1 MRAIALAWLLL
12 FLALGGGP
20 ALSATPG
27 ADATRQSRPGHP
39 LILVTFANAPSRVPS
54 RAGTTGQH
62 YAGAGGYSIAQ
73 SAHRQAQRVAAAYSL
88 KEVANWPIRSLS
100 VHCVVYEVPDNRP
113 VATVLA
119 ALASDPQITLAQ
131 PLQEFHTLTE
141 SQPQYNDPL
150 YDMQTNL
157 TVLDV
162 ARAHAYSQ
170 GEGVRIGLIDTGV
183 DTTHPDLRGRISG
196 NHSFVSEDGTNAD
209 SYRHGTAMAGLI
221 AATANNGIG
230 IVGIAP
236 RSQIEVFEACWQLRP
251 EADAAACNTFTLAQA
266 LSAAL
271 DAKVP
276 LINLSL
282 GGPSDP
288 LLSALVQAGLKRG
301 VIFVGAATD
310 SPTAFPTGIPGVI
323 SVGSNEHDLAGRA
336 ILTAPGARVMTLRP
350 NAQYDFESGTS
361 VAAAEVTGVVAL
373 VLANSPRMTATS
385 IESLLRHTA
394 IRPFSDQTPPP
405 QAVDAAAAVNAD
417 AALVKLSEES
427 GRRVAS
433 RAAAH

>member
-1 MRAIALAWLLL
+1 MRAVALALLL
-12 FLALGGGP
+12 SFLTLGGGP
-20 ALSATPG
+20 ALSAAPG
-27 ADATRQSRPGHP
+27 TDTTRQSRPEHP

-62 YAGAGGYSIAQ
+62 YSGAGGYSVAQ
-73 SAHRQAQRVAAAYSL
+73 SAHRQAQRVATTYSL

-141 SQPQYNDPL
+141 SPPPYNDPL

-157 TVLDV
+157 TALDV

-183 DTTHPDLRGRISG
+183 DTAHPDLRGRISG
-196 NHSFVSEDGTNAD
+196 THSFVSQESTNAG

-236 RSQIEVFEACWQLRP
+236 RSQVEVFEACWQLRP
-251 EADAAACNTFTLAQA
+251 DADAAACNTFTLAQA

-271 DAKVP
+271 DEKVP

-288 LLSALVQAGLKRG
+288 LLSALVQTGLKRG

-310 SPTAFPTGIPGVI
+310 SPDTFPTGIPGVI
-323 SVGSNEHDLAGRA
+323 SVGSNERDLGRTM
-336 ILTAPGARVMTLRP
+336 LTAPGARVMTLRP

-373 VLANSPRMTATS
+373 VLANSPRMSSGS
-385 IESLLRHTA
+385 IESLLKQTA
-394 IRPFSDQTPPP
+394 VRPFSDQT
-405 QAVDAAAAVNAD
+405 AAPLNATAAVNAD
-417 AALVKLSEES
+417 AALLKLSEET

>member
-1 MRAIALAWLLL
+1 MRAIALALLL
-12 FLALGGGP
+12 SFLTLGGGP

-27 ADATRQSRPGHP
+27 TDATRQSRPEHP
-39 LILVTFANAPSRVPS
+39 LILVTFANAPSRVS
-54 RAGTTGQH
+54 NRAGTTGQH
-62 YAGAGGYSIAQ
+62 YGGAAGYSVAQ
-73 SAHRQAQRVAAAYSL
+73 SAHRQAQRVATTYSL

-113 VATVLA
+113 MATVLA

-131 PLQEFHTLTE
+131 PLQEFHTLAD
-141 SQPQYNDPL
+141 SQPPYNDPL

-157 TVLDV
+157 TALDV

-183 DTTHPDLRGRISG
+183 DTAHPDLRGRISG
-196 NHSFVSEDGTNAD
+196 THLFVSQDSANAG

-236 RSQIEVFEACWQLRP
+236 RSQVEVFEACWQLRP
-251 EADAAACNTFTLAQA
+251 DADSAACNTFTLAQA

-271 DAKVP
+271 DEKIP

-310 SPTAFPTGIPGVI
+310 SPDAFPTGIPGVI
-323 SVGSNEHDLAGRA
+323 SVGSNERDPGRA
-336 ILTAPGARVMTLRP
+336 MLTAPGARVMTLRP

-373 VLANSPRMTATS
+373 VLANSPRMSSSS
-385 IESLLRHTA
+385 IESLLRQTA
-394 IRPFSDQTPPP
+394 VRPFSDQTP
-405 QAVDAAAAVNAD
+405 QSLNVSAAVNAD
-417 AALVKLSEES
+417 AALVKLSQEN

-433 RAAAH
+433 RAATN

>member
-1 MRAIALAWLLL
+1 MRAVALALLL
-12 FLALGGGP
+12 SFLTLGGGP
-20 ALSATPG
+20 ALSAAPG
-27 ADATRQSRPGHP
+27 TDTIRQSRPEHP

-62 YAGAGGYSIAQ
+62 YSGAGGYSVAQ
-73 SAHRQAQRVAAAYSL
+73 SAHRQAQRVATTYSL

-141 SQPQYNDPL
+141 SRPPYNDPL

-157 TVLDV
+157 TALDV

-183 DTTHPDLRGRISG
+183 DTAHPDLRGRISG
-196 NHSFVSEDGTNAD
+196 THSFVSQESTNAG

-236 RSQIEVFEACWQLRP
+236 RSQVEVFEACWQLRP
-251 EADAAACNTFTLAQA
+251 DADAAACNTFTLAQA

-271 DAKVP
+271 DEKVP

-288 LLSALVQAGLKRG
+288 LLSALVQTGLKRG

-310 SPTAFPTGIPGVI
+310 SPDTFPTGIPGVI
-323 SVGSNEHDLAGRA
+323 SVGSNERDLGRTM
-336 ILTAPGARVMTLRP
+336 LTAPGARVMTLRP

-373 VLANSPRMTATS
+373 VLANSPRMSSGS
-385 IESLLRHTA
+385 IESLLKQTA
-394 IRPFSDQTPPP
+394 VRPFSDQT
-405 QAVDAAAAVNAD
+405 AAPLNATAAVNAD
-417 AALVKLSEES
+417 AALLKLSEET

>member
-1 MRAIALAWLLL
+1 MRALALACLLS
-12 FLALGGGP
+12 FLALSGDP

-27 ADATRQSRPGHP
+27 TDATRQSRPEHP
-39 LILVTFANAPSRVPS
+39 LILVTFANAPGSVPS
-54 RAGTTGQH
+54 RAGSTGQH
-62 YAGAGGYSIAQ
+62 YTGAGGYSIAQ
-73 SAHRQAQRVAAAYSL
+73 SAHRQAQRVATTYSL

-100 VHCVVYEVPDNRP
+100 VHCVVYEVPDSRP
-113 VATVLA
+113 VANVLA

-141 SQPQYNDPL
+141 SKPPYNDPL

-157 TVLDV
+157 TALDV
-162 ARAHAYSQ
+162 PHAHAYSQ

-183 DTTHPDLRGRISG
+183 DTAHPDLRGRISG
-196 NHSFVSEDGTNAD
+196 SHSFVSNDNTKAS

-230 IVGIAP
+230 IVGVAP

-251 EADAAACNTFTLAQA
+251 DADAAACNTFTLAQA

-282 GGPSDP
+282 GGPADP

-301 VIFVGAATD
+301 VVFVGAATD
-310 SPTAFPTGIPGVI
+310 TPDAFPTGIPGVI
-323 SVGSNEHDLAGRA
+323 TVGSNEHDAGRA
-336 ILTAPGARVMTLRP
+336 MLTAPGTRVMTLRP
-350 NAQYDFESGTS
+350 EAQYDFESGTS

-373 VLANSPRMTATS
+373 VLANSPRMSATS

-394 IRPFSDQTPPP
+394 IRPYSEQIPPS
-405 QAVDAAAAVNAD
+405 QAVSAGTAVNAD

>member
-1 MRAIALAWLLL
+1 
-12 FLALGGGP
+12 
-20 ALSATPG
+20 
-27 ADATRQSRPGHP
+27 
-39 LILVTFANAPSRVPS
+39 
-54 RAGTTGQH
+54 
-62 YAGAGGYSIAQ
+62 
-73 SAHRQAQRVAAAYSL
+73 
-88 KEVANWPIRSLS
+88 
-100 VHCVVYEVPDNRP
+100 
-113 VATVLA
+113 
-119 ALASDPQITLAQ
+119 
-131 PLQEFHTLTE
+131 
-141 SQPQYNDPL
+141 
-150 YDMQTNL
+150 
-157 TVLDV
+157 VLDV

-183 DTTHPDLRGRISG
+183 DIAHPDLRGRISG
-196 NHSFVSEDGTNAD
+196 THSFVSRDGTNAS

-221 AATANNGIG
+221 AATANNGVG

-251 EADAAACNTFTLAQA
+251 DADSAACNTFTLAQA

-271 DAKVP
+271 DDKVP

-310 SPTAFPTGIPGVI
+310 APDAFPTGIPGVI
-323 SVGSNEHDLAGRA
+323 SVGSNERDLGRTM
-336 ILTAPGARVMTLRP
+336 LTAPGARVMTLRP

-373 VLANSPRMTATS
+373 VLANSPRMSSTS
-385 IESLLRHTA
+385 IESLLRQTA
-394 IRPFSDQTPPP
+394 VRPFSDQTAAP

-417 AALVKLSEES
+417 AALVKLSQES